1 MLYGDSVQGTLYH
14 LDLDMNDVANERHP
28 FGQQSGRLYINQGE
42 RGPQKEGTGELLGEG
57 EFPWTG
63 QRAKKEKKQQQA
75 TDVLLL
81 LVEMAVS
88 WAAVTL
94 CLDE

>member
-1 MLYGDSVQGTLYH
+1 
-14 LDLDMNDVANERHP
+14 MNDIRSVS
-28 FGQQSGRLYINQGE
+28 SGRFYINQGE
-42 RGPQKEGTGELLGEG
+42 RVPQKEGTGELLVEG
-57 EFPWTG
+57 ELPWTG
-63 QRAKKEKKQQQA
+63 QRAKKEKKQA